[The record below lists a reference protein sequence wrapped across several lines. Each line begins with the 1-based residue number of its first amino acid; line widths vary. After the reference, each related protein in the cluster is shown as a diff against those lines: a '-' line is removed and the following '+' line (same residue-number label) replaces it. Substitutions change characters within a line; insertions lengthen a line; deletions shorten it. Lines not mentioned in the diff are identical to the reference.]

1 MYKIFKIELDNIKID
16 NYEEILSK
24 FSNWKRYKR
33 EINLN
38 QLLEEGKKIQ
48 FDVEITNNESAFYVG
63 VSEVEF
69 ESPPKSLRLPKS
81 GLVNVCSVVTKLTF
95 IILNNKILKLEVEL
109 KFLTTNWGKIIK
121 NIIES
126 GLELK
131 LNQNLNIKGQID
143 GFYFSLPKQA
153 A

>member
-1 MYKIFKIELDNIKID
+1 MNKKFEIELDNTKID
-16 NYEEILSK
+16 NYDEILSK

-48 FDVEITNNESAFYVG
+48 FDVEITNKESVFYVG
-63 VSEVEF
+63 VREVEF
-69 ESPPKSLRLPKS
+69 ETPTNKWLA
-81 GLVNVCSVVTKLTF
+81 LVNVCSAVTKLTF

-143 GFYFSLPKQA
+143 GFYFNLPKKA

>member
-1 MYKIFKIELDNIKID
+1 MNKKFEIELDNTKID
-16 NYEEILSK
+16 NYDEILSK

-48 FDVEITNNESAFYVG
+48 FDVEITNKESVFYVG

-69 ESPPKSLRLPKS
+69 EPPLS
-81 GLVNVCSVVTKLTF
+81 LVNVCSAVTKLTF

-109 KFLTTNWGKIIK
+109 KFLTTNCGKIIK

-131 LNQNLNIKGQID
+131 LNQNSNIKGQID
-143 GFYFSLPKQA
+143 GFYFNLPKKA